1 VDYGRPLHN
10 LILPAVNEN
19 IHAHHE
25 GLAIGLIAY
34 LILSFLMV
42 FIYPIIWPGEKIAVI
57 KGLKIGVFIGIVWVL
72 PHGLALAGIHH
83 TSILYELTN
92 TLYHVFE
99 QSIGGIVISL
109 LIANKM
115 GENEFKDS
123 GVKTISSLMTKTYKR
138 SGFKHCFCQICS
150 F

>member
-1 VDYGRPLHN
+1 MKMNKVKLILSTLAGGLAMWITAGLWHN

-34 LILSFLMV
+34 LILSFLMIY
-42 FIYPIIWPGEKIAVI
+42 IYPMFWPGEKIAVI

-83 TSILYELTN
+83 TSILYELKN

-109 LIANKM
+109 LIGNKM
-115 GENEFKDS
+115 GE
-123 GVKTISSLMTKTYKR
+123 KR
-138 SGFKHCFCQICS
+138 V
-150 F
+150 